1 MGSTV
6 LTLDRGTTSMSSG
19 AMATRE
25 VPAGT
30 AVIVGRQPIVDRDG
44 SVVAFELL
52 YRSPRPDHDAV
63 TGQQM
68 TANVLLGAMSI
79 GVDQLVGRRTMFCN
93 ADRSF
98 LLSETP
104 VTLPPDQ
111 TVIEVLETVVIDDD
125 VVAACT
131 ELVGAGFRLALDDF
145 VWVDGAERLL
155 EIAAFVKIDM
165 QALTRDE
172 VLELAARCRPYGVQM
187 LAEKVET
194 EDDVS
199 WARAHGFELFQ
210 GYAIARPA
218 LVQGRSIGTS
228 VLTQAKLAA
237 TLLTEDL
244 DFEEIEDVLR
254 HEPGLVVQLLQLA
267 SIGASRGIRR
277 PVRTV
282 REAMVLLGTARI
294 RQWVALTILNSGSHD
309 TSPDGLATALTRARM
324 CELLARGRGLAE
336 PEYAFTAGLLSSLDL
351 LLGVPAGELAETLE
365 ISAELKRA
373 AFDQEGEVGALVS
386 EVMGYEEAV
395 HSATGLPADVE
406 ADPDATAELDAAAG
420 DAFAW
425 AMPYVS
431 GLAA

>member
-1 MGSTV
+1 
-6 LTLDRGTTSMSSG
+6 MSDG
-19 AMATRE
+19 AMATPE
-25 VPAGT
+25 VPADT

-52 YRSPRPDHDAV
+52 YRSPRADRAAV

-68 TANVLLGAMSI
+68 TANVLHGAMSI
-79 GVDQLVGRRTMFCN
+79 GVDQLVGHRTMFCN
-93 ADRSF
+93 ADRTF
-98 LLSETP
+98 LLSDTA
-104 VTLPPDQ
+104 VTLPAHQ
-111 TVIEVLETVVIDDD
+111 TVIEVLETVEIDDE
-125 VVAACT
+125 VVAACA

-155 EIAAFVKIDM
+155 DMATFVKIDM
-165 QALTRDE
+165 QALSRAEALD
-172 VLELAARCRPYGVQM
+172 LAARCRPYGVQL

-194 EDDVS
+194 EDDVA

-218 LVQGRSIGTS
+218 VVQGRSIGTS

-267 SIGASRGIRR
+267 SIGSSRGIRR
-277 PVRTV
+277 PVHTV

-294 RQWVALTILNSGSHD
+294 RQWVALTILNNGGQD
-309 TSPDGLATALTRARM
+309 TSPDGLATALTRARLT
-324 CELLARGRGLAE
+324 ELVARERGLGD
-336 PEYAFTAGLLSSLDL
+336 PEFAFTAGLLSSLDL
-351 LLGVPAGELAETLE
+351 LLGVPVSELADTLE
-365 ISAELKRA
+365 ISAELKQA
-373 AFDQEGEVGALVS
+373 AFERAGEVGGLVD
-386 EVMGYEEAV
+386 EIMRYEEAV
-395 HSATGLPADVE
+395 HGSAGGAGSEDAVDAD
-406 ADPDATAELDAAAG
+406 LDAAAG

-431 GLAA
+431 GLAAA

>member
-1 MGSTV
+1 MT
-6 LTLDRGTTSMSSG
+6 SG
-19 AMATRE
+19 AGGTRE
-25 VPAGT
+25 VATGT

-52 YRSPRPDHDAV
+52 YRSSRPDHGAV
-63 TGQQM
+63 TGHQM

-104 VTLPPDQ
+104 VMLPADQ

-125 VVAACT
+125 VVAACA

-155 EIAAFVKIDM
+155 AMATFVKIDM
-165 QALTRDE
+165 QALSREE
-172 VLELAARCRPYGVQM
+172 VLELASRCRPYGVQM

-194 EDDVS
+194 EDDVA

-294 RQWVALTILNSGSHD
+294 RQWVALTILNSSGGHD
-309 TSPDGLATALTRARM
+309 TGPDGLATALTRARM
-324 CELLARGRGLAE
+324 CELLARSRGLSE
-336 PEYAFTAGLLSSLDL
+336 PEFAFTAGLLSSLDL
-351 LLGVPAGELAETLE
+351 LLGVPADELADTLE

-373 AFDQEGEVGALVS
+373 AFDRQGEVGDLVS
-386 EVMGYEEAV
+386 EVMGYEAAV
-395 HSATGLPADVE
+395 HSSTGQPAAAD
-406 ADPDATAELDAAAG
+406 ADPDAAAELDAAAG

-431 GLAA
+431 GLAAA